1 VKLPPAAERELNV
14 LFLSHSFPRTATD
27 PAGSFVLRLA
37 VALRS
42 EGVHATVVAPGG
54 PGLAAHDV
62 FEGIPATRF
71 RYAPRRLETLAYTGT
86 MLDQATHSMRARAV
100 LASMVAANLAAA
112 YAAVRRTPPALLHA
126 HWWFPGG
133 LAGAQLARLRHL
145 PLVTTLHGS
154 DLRAAQAT
162 PMATRLF
169 RRVMRQS
176 TVVTTVSRW
185 LAAETARLVPDVH
198 PIVGPMPVA
207 PDLFHPGATRAP
219 DRLLFIGKLNEQKG
233 IVTLLE
239 ALARMHA
246 KPYLDVVVGIGSDS
260 APARTLADSLGI
272 GDRIA
277 WHPLLA
283 QSALAELYRSN
294 TVFVAP
300 MTGEGLG
307 LVAIEAALSGM
318 PTVAFAS
325 GGLTDIVVPER
336 TGVLVP
342 PGDVDALAA
351 ALDRVLA
358 QPDQGAALGAAAR
371 AHALA
376 TFAPDAVARRYA
388 DVYRGVL
395 ATAPSALQIGS
406 RS

>member
-1 VKLPPAAERELNV
+1 MKLPPAADRELNV

-62 FEGIPATRF
+62 FEGIPVTRF

-112 YAAVRRTPPALLHA
+112 YAAVRRTPSALLHA

-162 PMATRLF
+162 PMATRFF

-260 APARTLADSLGI
+260 APARTLAESLGI

>member
-1 VKLPPAAERELNV
+1 MNAPGGEDHELNV
-14 LFLSHSFPRTATD
+14 LFLSHSFPRTPAD

-42 EGVHATVVAPGG
+42 EGVGATVVAPGG
-54 PGLAAHDV
+54 PGIAAHDV
-62 FEGIPATRF
+62 FEGIPVTRF
-71 RYAPRRLETLAYTGT
+71 RYAPRPWETLAYTGT
-86 MLDQATHSMRARAV
+86 MLEQATHSMRARAV
-100 LASMVAANLAAA
+100 LASMVTANLAAA
-112 YAAVRRTPPALLHA
+112 YAATRRTKPALLHA

-133 LAGAQLARLRHL
+133 LVGGQLASMRRL

-162 PMATRLF
+162 PIATRLF
-169 RRVMRQS
+169 RRVMHQS
-176 TVVTTVSRW
+176 AAVTTVSRW
-185 LAAETARLVPDVH
+185 LAADTARVVPEVQ

-207 PDLFHPGATRAP
+207 PDLFHPGTSRAR
-219 DRLLFIGKLNEQKG
+219 DRMLFIGKLNEQKG
-233 IVTLLE
+233 ITPLLE

-246 KPYLDVVVGIGSDS
+246 RPHLDVVVGIGSDP
-260 APARTLADSLGI
+260 APARALAASLGV
-272 GDRIA
+272 GDQIT
-277 WHPLLA
+277 WHPLLS
-283 QSALAELYRSN
+283 QVALAELYRAD

-307 LVAIEAALSGM
+307 LVAIEAALSAM

-388 DVYRGVL
+388 DIYRTL
-395 ATAPSALQIGS
+395 LTASPAALQMDS
-406 RS
+406 RT

>member
-1 VKLPPAAERELNV
+1 
-14 LFLSHSFPRTATD
+14 
-27 PAGSFVLRLA
+27 
-37 VALRS
+37 
-42 EGVHATVVAPGG
+42 
-54 PGLAAHDV
+54 
-62 FEGIPATRF
+62 
-71 RYAPRRLETLAYTGT
+71 
-86 MLDQATHSMRARAV
+86 
-100 LASMVAANLAAA
+100 
-112 YAAVRRTPPALLHA
+112 
-126 HWWFPGG
+126 
-133 LAGAQLARLRHL
+133 
-145 PLVTTLHGS
+145 VTTLHGS

-233 IVTLLE
+233 IVALLE

-260 APARTLADSLGI
+260 APARTLAESLGI